1 MIKNNPKKFLSATA
15 IIDSDNSEII
25 DYTKTILDG
34 TSDDHVEKAVKLY
47 YTVRDGIWYDPYL
60 PFHLPEHF
68 KASHVLKS
76 GRAFCIGKASL
87 LCAVGRVSGIPTRV
101 GFANVRN
108 HLSTKQFI
116 EFLGTDIFVYHA
128 YVEFYLEGQWV
139 RATPAFNVELCRKHN
154 VAPLEF
160 NGREDSLFHSY
171 DADNRKFMEYLEYHG
186 TYADIPVDAIV
197 SAWEEAYGKERV
209 AEWIRLWEE
218 SGVLKQRDFFT
229 EEVVNKSI
237 NS

>member
-1 MIKNNPKKFLSATA
+1 
-15 IIDSDNSEII
+15 
-25 DYTKTILDG
+25 
-34 TSDDHVEKAVKLY
+34 
-47 YTVRDGIWYDPYL
+47 
-60 PFHLPEHF
+60 
-68 KASHVLKS
+68 LKS

-209 AEWIRLWEE
+209 TEWIRMWEE